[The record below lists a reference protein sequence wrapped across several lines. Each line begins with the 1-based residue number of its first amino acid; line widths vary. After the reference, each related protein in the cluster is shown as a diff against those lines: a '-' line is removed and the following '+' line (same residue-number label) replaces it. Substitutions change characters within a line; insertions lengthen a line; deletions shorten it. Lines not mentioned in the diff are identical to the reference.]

1 MKKKTL
7 IDILLLIF
15 ITLEFSKGYMN
26 PLYHE
31 IFGIILIILLLIHLI
46 LNKNYLKNISKG
58 KYNLSRTIMLTINTL
73 FMLTFILS
81 LLFGILSSEVF
92 LKSFNIGSFTI
103 IKLHK
108 ICAYMSIIIMGFH
121 LGINFNAMFSKI
133 TKRIKNK
140 SLLHITKLII
150 ILYGIYSFIRL
161 DILKHILGTYGF
173 SIIEGNILINIFEYL
188 SIVMMIVLVMNR
200 IYNKIKKGDKNER

>member
-81 LLFGILSSEVF
+81 LLFGILSSEVL

>member
-81 LLFGILSSEVF
+81 LLFGILSSEVL

-121 LGINFNAMFSKI
+121 LGINFNAMFSKK

>member
-46 LNKNYLKNISKG
+46 LNKNYLKNITKG

-81 LLFGILSSEVF
+81 LLFGILSSEVL